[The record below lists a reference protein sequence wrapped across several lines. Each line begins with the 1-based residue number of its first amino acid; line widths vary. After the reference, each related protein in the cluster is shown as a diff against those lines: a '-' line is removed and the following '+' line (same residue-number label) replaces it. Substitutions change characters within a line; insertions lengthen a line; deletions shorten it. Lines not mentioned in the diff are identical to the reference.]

1 MKVLVISILFP
12 TLTFAQDRFDFSRY
26 TSIWVADKNP
36 DPKSWTSD
44 EIYSIERESP
54 FNECNKMGLTVLI
67 PDSNDV
73 IMRGKSVFILG
84 YLINNSSD
92 TLLIDRC
99 DATIYPAETQIMVD
113 GEWKTFQISIGS
125 SCGNSY
131 FKAQLPPKSYYVLH
145 INRPTVGNIQTQFR
159 LKLKLGGKEYL
170 SNSCPIMLTGEEF
183 QKAGEPVKPL
193 SM

>member
-1 MKVLVISILFP
+1 M
-12 TLTFAQDRFDFSRY
+12 LTFAQDRFDFSRY

-145 INRPTVGNIQTQFR
+145 INRPTAGNTQAQFR
-159 LKLKLGGKEYL
+159 LKLKLGNKEYL
-170 SNSCPIMLTGEEF
+170 SNSCFIMLTGEEI
-183 QKAGEPVKPL
+183 QKAGQQIEPL